1 MGPPQGR
8 SGCEP
13 SVERRDGGEARQA
26 SGEKAQRVDVVGVAD
41 GAGHVS
47 LRSIFQ
53 PIFFFLFSI
62 SLLFFIKIGENGKIL
77 MRKKFKREV
86 LKFFNF
92 FYIQIRKKFEDKR
105 KILMIEREF

>member
-1 MGPPQGR
+1 M
-8 SGCEP
+8 
-13 SVERRDGGEARQA
+13 ERRDGGEARQA

-62 SLLFFIKIGENGKIL
+62 SYKIWREW
-77 MRKKFKREV
+77 KKFNE
-86 LKFFNF
+86 
-92 FYIQIRKKFEDKR
+92 KKN
-105 KILMIEREF
+105 